1 MGTDGSENSARFG
14 KLRFSRMNRTQL
26 LISSALIF
34 CLIGGALA
42 GRVVGQQP
50 TAQDDEVI
58 RVESD
63 LTNLLF
69 IATDKQNHFITSLRQ
84 EDVRVL
90 EDGVPQQLFTFQRE
104 TARPLSI
111 AFLIDVSGSEERT
124 LSQEKGA
131 ARTFIETI
139 IRSKQ
144 DQAAIIPFTD
154 RAFLEQGLTNNVLGI
169 GDSKQDGVNKG
180 VLNTLAD
187 GTGGRAFFPKN
198 ETDLKAA
205 FVQIEQELRLQ
216 YLIAYSSSNKK
227 RDGTYR
233 QMQIEITNPALLKDQ
248 LKLRY

>member
-1 MGTDGSENSARFG
+1 M
-14 KLRFSRMNRTQL
+14 SRTRL
-26 LISSALIF
+26 LISTALLFCFNSSA
-34 CLIGGALA
+34 
-42 GRVVGQQP
+42 VVGQQP

-90 EDGVPQQLFTFQRE
+90 EDGVPQRLFIFQRE

-131 ARTFIETI
+131 ARSFIETI

-154 RAFLEQGLTNNVLGI
+154 RAFLEQTLTNNVLGI
-169 GDSKQDGVNKG
+169 
-180 VLNTLAD
+180 
-187 GTGGRAFFPKN
+187 
-198 ETDLKAA
+198 
-205 FVQIEQELRLQ
+205 
-216 YLIAYSSSNKK
+216 Y
-227 RDGTYR
+227 
-233 QMQIEITNPALLKDQ
+233 PALQHLAVALPSYLVSAPPIPGIPPPPRTTGSAGATARARALDSPGWGV
-248 LKLRY
+248 